1 MAAEPAQAPLTSQSA
16 RIPLTSQSARIPL
29 TSGGAEP
36 PVTSE
41 GAGPRGAAFFD
52 LDRTLMQGSS
62 AFQFARAAYAEG
74 LISRRQILSDG
85 WANLRYRLRGASDE
99 DSLALRERIA
109 AGLQGRRVVE
119 LERLGV
125 GVLAGVLPR
134 IYPRM
139 LRIAHEHQD
148 AGRPAYIVTAAAQD
162 LADILARVL
171 ALDGA
176 LGSELSE
183 VDAGVYTGRPVG
195 LFMYGAGKAR
205 AIVDLAARESLD
217 LSASYA
223 YSDSGSD
230 LPMLECVGHPVVVNP
245 DAALRRIARERGW
258 EVVRLD
264 RLGRRLW
271 WAAGLG
277 GAAAAGGAA
286 AVTLARRMG
295 GDGHGAGPAG
305 SRTGGHGRRSGA
317 FPLALG
323 A

>member
-1 MAAEPAQAPLTSQSA
+1 MAAEQAHAPV
-16 RIPLTSQSARIPL
+16 R
-29 TSGGAEP
+29 SG
-36 PVTSE
+36 S
-41 GAGPRGAAFFD
+41 AGPRGAAFFD
-52 LDRTLMQGSS
+52 LDRTLMRGSS

-74 LISRRQILSDG
+74 LISRRQILTDG
-85 WANLRYRLRGASDE
+85 WANLRYRLQGASDE

-109 AGLQGRRVVE
+109 AGLQGTRVVE

-176 LGSELSE
+176 LGSEISE
-183 VDAGVYTGRPVG
+183 VQSGIYTGRPVG
-195 LFMYGAGKAR
+195 LFMYGEGKAR
-205 AIVDLAARESLD
+205 AIAELAARGSLD
-217 LSASYA
+217 LGASYA
-223 YSDSGSD
+223 YSDSRSD

-245 DAALRRIARERGW
+245 DAALRGIARSRGW
-258 EVVRLD
+258 EVVHLD

-286 AVTLARRMG
+286 AVTLGRRMG
-295 GDGHGAGPAG
+295 DSAGRARAWP
-305 SRTGGHGRRSGA
+305 
-317 FPLALG
+317 PPLG